1 MKIIALHQA
10 QNREN
15 KDLENDR
22 KCRLKSELERLKE
35 QNEKDQKENRELYLQ
50 IISLRNSERALKEE
64 NKRLHNKL
72 DQLSLHGTQVDSAE
86 SACGSA
92 DEELE
97 KAKFVK
103 SLKTHLVSLD

>member
-1 MKIIALHQA
+1 M
-10 QNREN
+10 
-15 KDLENDR
+15 
-22 KCRLKSELERLKE
+22 KE

-72 DQLSLHGTQVDSAE
+72 DQLSLHGTQIDSSAE
-86 SACGSA
+86 STCGT

-97 KAKFVK
+97 KETNLLKTEIMLMKK
-103 SLKTHLVSLD
+103 SLTEVTKLNSNLKVSWTVWDSETFSKVLN

>member
-1 MKIIALHQA
+1 M
-10 QNREN
+10 
-15 KDLENDR
+15 
-22 KCRLKSELERLKE
+22 KE

-86 SACGSA
+86 STCGSA

-97 KAKFVK
+97 KAQLVK
-103 SLKTHLVSLD
+103 SFTVFI

>member
-1 MKIIALHQA
+1 M
-10 QNREN
+10 
-15 KDLENDR
+15 
-22 KCRLKSELERLKE
+22 
-35 QNEKDQKENRELYLQ
+35 Q

-103 SLKTHLVSLD
+103 SLKTHLVSLDSNFELLTLHIHFIAELSPFCQL

>member
-1 MKIIALHQA
+1 M
-10 QNREN
+10 
-15 KDLENDR
+15 
-22 KCRLKSELERLKE
+22 KE

-72 DQLSLHGTQVDSAE
+72 DQLSLHGTQIDSSAE
-86 SACGSA
+86 STCGT

-97 KAKFVK
+97 KETNLLKTEIMLMKK
-103 SLKTHLVSLD
+103 SLTEVTKLNSNLKVS